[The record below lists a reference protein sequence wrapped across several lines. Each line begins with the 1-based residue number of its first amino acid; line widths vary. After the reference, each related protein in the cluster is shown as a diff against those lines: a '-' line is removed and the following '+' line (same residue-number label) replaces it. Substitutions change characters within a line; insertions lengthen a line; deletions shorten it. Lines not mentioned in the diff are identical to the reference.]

1 MEHVRV
7 SELPATERTT
17 LIAAFNGWNDA
28 ADAATWA
35 VKFLISQW
43 DATSFAEIDSEEF
56 FDFTQT
62 RPTVRVSR
70 GMLRRVSW
78 PANRFYVAHL
88 PTPADDLDLDEF
100 DDLDDLSEADEAD
113 ETNATGGVADRHT
126 NFQGSDTRH
135 GDVILLLGD
144 EPHLRWHT
152 FVREILDVARL
163 CHVEDIVV
171 LGALVAEVPHTAPV
185 QIAGAATTD
194 EYLKLMIRCGIERTR
209 YSGPTGMLAV
219 LQDMARAQG
228 IPSISLWGTAP
239 HYISATPNL
248 PVSEA
253 LLRKL
258 DLLKGFD
265 LQLKDLSR
273 AAQRFTQQVSS
284 LVAEDPSASAY
295 VRGLE
300 ERGSSSDIPVT
311 PFDASGIHKIPLDGE
326 LPTGEQAIESVEQ
339 WLRRIRGE

>member
-7 SELPATERTT
+7 SELPTTEHTT

-35 VKFLISQW
+35 IKFLISQW

-62 RPTVRVSR
+62 RPTVRVNR
-70 GMLRRVSW
+70 GMLRRISW

-88 PTPADDLDLDEF
+88 PTPADSFELEDIYDAD
-100 DDLDDLSEADEAD
+100 SMDEAD
-113 ETNATGGVADRHT
+113 ATIDTRETSARPNE
-126 NFQGSDTRH
+126 NQGSNARH

-144 EPHLRWHT
+144 EPHLRWRT

-163 CHVEDIVV
+163 CHVEDIIV

-185 QIAGAATTD
+185 HIGGAATTE
-194 EYLKLMIRCGIERTR
+194 EYLKYMERCGIERTR

-219 LQDMARAQG
+219 LQDMARTQG

-258 DLLKGFD
+258 DLLKGFN

-273 AAQRFTQQVSS
+273 AALRFTQQVSS

-300 ERGSSSDIPVT
+300 ERGAAPDSPAT
-311 PFDASGIHKIPLDGE
+311 TFDASGIHKIPLDGD
-326 LPTGEQAIESVEQ
+326 LPTGEQAIETVEQ
-339 WLRRIRGE
+339 WLRRIRDE